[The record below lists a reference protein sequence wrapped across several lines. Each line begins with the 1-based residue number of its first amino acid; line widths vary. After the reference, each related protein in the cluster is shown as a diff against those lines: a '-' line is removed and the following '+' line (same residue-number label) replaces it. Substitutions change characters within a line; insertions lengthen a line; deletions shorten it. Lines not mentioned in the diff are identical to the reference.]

1 MRIRNQKIAKVSLRG
16 EGRGGERSVFN
27 LGLRRQRL
35 EVLVSLRTACETRRA
50 GVVDSKNYVLSAS
63 LER

>member
-16 EGRGGERSVFN
+16 EGGGERSVFN